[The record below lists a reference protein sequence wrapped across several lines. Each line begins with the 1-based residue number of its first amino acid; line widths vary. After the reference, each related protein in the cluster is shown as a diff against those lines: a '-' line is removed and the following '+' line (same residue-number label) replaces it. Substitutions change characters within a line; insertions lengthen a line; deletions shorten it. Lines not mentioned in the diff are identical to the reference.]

1 MHTYYTKVLQFSGTD
16 LEFIK
21 KELDSTLNEA
31 SKYAQKDNETKKE
44 FVLRVKEKALK
55 LFELEGTPLTRL
67 ASFIWNKL
75 EEIKFTIHKTW
86 FEGCFTDD
94 EKRNYSN
101 KYSTVN
107 FIENKEGILTNP
119 ITGQIRINDVTYSPD
134 LPSEVK
140 PKTLHT
146 EDVDERPKNKY
157 TDLLNLISQTADKLG
172 LTCDAIVQRFEDNSL
187 LIIEGLQP
195 FKYNQKLYA
204 DYYAK
209 ISNSKDVLDDRNKW
223 GDYEKIMAKFLM
235 DSGETIAH
243 IAKLMDYSSKF
254 GSIGI
259 LNNEELENKVHQLG
273 LCPSCNADIY
283 YTMNE
288 RLKQIEIHAQF
299 EI

>member
-1 MHTYYTKVLQFSGTD
+1 MND

-55 LFELEGTPLTRL
+55 LFELEGIPLTRL
-67 ASFIWNKL
+67 ASFIWTKL
-75 EEIKFTIHKTW
+75 DDIQFTIAKPW
-86 FEGCFTDD
+86 FERCFTEN

-101 KYSTVN
+101 MFSTEHFV
-107 FIENKEGILTNP
+107 ENKEGILTNP
-119 ITGQIRINDVTYSPD
+119 ITGQIKINEVTYSPD

-140 PKTLHT
+140 PKTLHA
-146 EDVDERPKNKY
+146 DEEEGPKNKY
-157 TDLLNLISQTADKLG
+157 TDLLNLIGLTADKLG
-172 LTCDAIVQRFEDNSL
+172 VACDAVVQRFEDNSL

-195 FKYNQKLYA
+195 FKDNQKAYA

-223 GDYEKIMAKFLM
+223 GDYEKIMGKFLM

-243 IAKLMDYSSKF
+243 ISKLMDYSSKF

-259 LNNEELENKVHQLG
+259 LNNEELEKKVHQLG
-273 LCPSCNADIY
+273 MCPSCNADIY

-288 RLKQIEIHAQF
+288 KLKQLEIRAQF

>member
-1 MHTYYTKVLQFSGTD
+1 MDSYNSLINTQWHDFLSELRNDWGKFEQNTLKNYIIRGAEIIERMVNNKILDID
-16 LEFIK
+16 LANISSF
-21 KELDSTLNEA
+21 L
-31 SKYAQKDNETKKE
+31 YKE
-44 FVLRVKEKALK
+44 FNNIGLNVSDRWIRKNLPSDLKGKYSISELPSDTIEPIWKTISTEGDLIERNQFGVYKINGHIQQNKIVKSHNE
-55 LFELEGTPLTRL
+55 P
-67 ASFIWNKL
+67 KL
-75 EEIKFTIHKTW
+75 E
-86 FEGCFTDD
+86 
-94 EKRNYSN
+94 
-101 KYSTVN
+101 
-107 FIENKEGILTNP
+107 
-119 ITGQIRINDVTYSPD
+119 
-134 LPSEVK
+134 
-140 PKTLHT
+140 
-146 EDVDERPKNKY
+146 DERPKNKY

-172 LTCDAIVQRFEDNSL
+172 VTCDAIVQRFEDNSP

-195 FKYNQKLYA
+195 FKDNQKLYA

>member
-1 MHTYYTKVLQFSGTD
+1 MQFSGTD
-16 LEFIK
+16 LEFIQ

-31 SKYAQKDNETKKE
+31 AKYAQKDNETKKE

-55 LFELEGTPLTRL
+55 LFELQKRPVSEL

-75 EEIKFTIHKTW
+75 EEVEFSINRAGFSR
-86 FEGCFTDD
+86 CFKEN
-94 EKRNYSN
+94 EKRNYSDM
-101 KYSTVN
+101 YTSTH

-140 PKTLHT
+140 PKTLHV
-146 EDVDERPKNKY
+146 EDDVDERPKNKY
-157 TDLLNLISQTADKLG
+157 TDLLNLIGQTADKLG
-172 LTCDAIVQRFEDNSL
+172 VTCDAIVQRFEDNSP

-195 FKYNQKLYA
+195 FKDNQKLYA